1 MRHYIYL
8 VALVFVAATTHAAE
22 LSGRVIGVS
31 DGDTVTVLDTASQ
44 QHRIRLAG
52 IDAPEKRQAY
62 GERAKQHLSDLVYG
76 KTILV
81 VWDKRDRYGRIVGRV
96 LAPEC
101 DGAACRYSVDAGLEQ
116 LKAGY
121 AWHYKQ
127 YEREQAL
134 EERVRYSAT
143 EQEARS
149 RREGLWR
156 DPDAVPPWQFRH
168 PG

>member
-1 MRHYIYL
+1 M
-8 VALVFVAATTHAAE
+8 FAAWANAGE
-22 LSGRVIGVS
+22 LSGRVIAVS
-31 DGDTVTVLDTASQ
+31 DGDTVTIVDSSQ
-44 QHRIRLAG
+44 LQHKVRLAG
-52 IDAPEKRQAY
+52 IDAPEKGQPY

-76 KTILV
+76 KNVVI

-101 DGAACRYSVDAGLEQ
+101 DRATCRYTIDAGLAQ
-116 LKAGY
+116 LRAGY

-127 YEREQAL
+127 YEKEQPVD
-134 EERVRYSAT
+134 ERVRYSAT

-156 DPDAVPPWQFRH
+156 EPAAVPPWQFRR